1 MVERGGY
8 MGHNF
13 SNSLKSL
20 FQSILAV
27 YIFESGEFNVGQVL
41 GLLGCLGGSL
51 TYTAVKIEEGRRRE
65 EREKMNDN
73 IV

>member
-1 MVERGGY
+1 
-8 MGHNF
+8 MGF
-13 SNSLKSL
+13 DRVPFVVSNSVKKYYDSL
-20 FQSILAV
+20 RD
-27 YIFESGEFNVGQVL
+27 
-41 GLLGCLGGSL
+41 SL